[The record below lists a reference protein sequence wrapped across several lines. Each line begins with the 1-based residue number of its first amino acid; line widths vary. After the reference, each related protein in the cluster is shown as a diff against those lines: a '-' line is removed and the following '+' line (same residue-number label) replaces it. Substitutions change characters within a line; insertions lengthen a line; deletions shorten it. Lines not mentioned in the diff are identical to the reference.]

1 MARVVVVGGGFGG
14 LASAARL
21 SKLGHAVTL
30 VEQAPTLGGALST
43 VTRDDGF
50 AWDAGPTTTLLPAVV
65 RDLFR
70 KTGRPLEREPGD
82 VDLVARDLVR
92 EHRFEDGSALRLPGG
107 SRAAQLAA
115 FDALGPGL
123 GEQWVGY
130 VASYSDT
137 WDLLRRDYLERPWDP
152 TLAPRALTNLLTSR
166 EVLHRRLR
174 KTFRDD
180 RLRLVAGHP
189 FVADGHDLR
198 NVPVWQGVVSYVE
211 QRFGAWT
218 VPGGIATLGTVLAD
232 RLGTRGVTVLTGT
245 TAHDLVLR
253 AGRVAAVATSA
264 GELDADLVVCAVDP
278 RRLPALARHVER
290 TMPAIPPV
298 VCHVGL
304 SDARSLPDL
313 PHEVV
318 LHGDPMLV
326 VRTGGRA
333 PDGAA
338 AWTVLGRGRLAEDVL
353 DALARHRIDLRD
365 RVVVRVD
372 RSPRDLV
379 DAWGGS
385 PLGVLWQGRA
395 TTRRRLGP
403 TTPVPGVYAAGAHA
417 TPGSG
422 LPFVGLSAAL
432 VAQAIG
438 PADRPDPS
446 RP

>member
-21 SKLGHAVTL
+21 AKLGHEVTL
-30 VEQAPTLGGALST
+30 VERSPTLGGALST
-43 VTRDDGF
+43 VSREGF
-50 AWDAGPTTTLLPAVV
+50 AWDAGPTSTLLPAVV

-70 KTGRPLEREPGD
+70 KTGRPLEREPGE

-92 EHRFEDGSALRLPGG
+92 EHRFEDGSSLRLPGG

-115 FDALGPGL
+115 FDTLGPGL
-123 GEQWVGY
+123 GEQWVEH
-130 VASYSDT
+130 VASYSET

-152 TLAPRALTNLLTSR
+152 ALAPRALTDLLTGR
-166 EVLHRRLR
+166 DMLHRRLR
-174 KTFRDD
+174 RIFRDE

-198 NVPVWQGVVSYVE
+198 NVPAWQGVLSYVE

-218 VPGGIATLGTVLAD
+218 VPGGLAALGTVLAG

-245 TAHDLVLR
+245 TVHDLVLR
-253 AGRVAAVATSA
+253 GGRPAAVSTSA

-278 RRLPALARHVER
+278 RRLPALASYVAR
-290 TMPAIPPV
+290 TAPAIPPV

-304 SDARSLPDL
+304 TDAHALPDL

-338 AWTVLGRGRLAEDVL
+338 AWTVHGRGRLAEDL
-353 DALARHRIDLRD
+353 LTALARHRIDVRD
-365 RVVVRVD
+365 RVVVRID
-372 RSPRDLV
+372 ASPRDLV
-379 DAWGGS
+379 EAWGGS

-422 LPFVGLSAAL
+422 IPFVGLSAAL
-432 VAQAIG
+432 VAQAVG
-438 PADRPDPS
+438 PA
-446 RP
+446 